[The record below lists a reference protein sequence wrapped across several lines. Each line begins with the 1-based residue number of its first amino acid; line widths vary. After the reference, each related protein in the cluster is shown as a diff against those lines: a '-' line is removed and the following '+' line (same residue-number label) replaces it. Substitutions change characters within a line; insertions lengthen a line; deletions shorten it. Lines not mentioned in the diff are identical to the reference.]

1 MALFNGQ
8 LATNSVRSALY
19 NMILGMDVL
28 TDNFK
33 GSDLYS
39 KYAEEAGLYGDRK
52 LYVSSQPQAIQTWAG
67 HEAESANLLATAYN
81 KDVKEEEVVITEKF
95 MSMTTT
101 DKYETKKAFVNEF
114 GFSTFTSLMKDF
126 VQAAKRIHKA
136 LTYNCYV
143 GTIEKTSQAVHTIT
157 VDTDA
162 NNNVPAENIGTAIA
176 ELITAMSD
184 YTTDYNS
191 FGYLRRYAPE
201 DIKVVFNNKYR
212 TPIKYIDLNS
222 IFHNE
227 NLTRIF
233 EGLDNLEAKY
243 FGDVNATATIGDG
256 STVRSLIEQDI
267 TTGGTTTHYK
277 PGDLIKATDTAPAGT
292 SYTVD
297 DDIIAK
303 VFVKMPVY
311 LSGWEAATE
320 FNNARGLTDNTY
332 VIFTES
338 KPTALDAYPVI
349 TIKAKSE

>member
-52 LYVSSQPQAIQTWAG
+52 LYVCSQPQAIQTWAG

-101 DKYETKKAFVNEF
+101 DQYETKKAFINEF

-126 VQAAKRIHKA
+126 VQQAKRIHKA
-136 LTYNCYV
+136 LTYNTYV
-143 GTIEKTSQAVHTIT
+143 GTIEKTSQAVHTIE

-243 FGDVNATATIGDG
+243 FGEVNASATVGDG
-256 STVRSLIEQDI
+256 ATVRSLIEQDI
-267 TTGGTTTHYK
+267 KTGGTTTHYK
-277 PGDLIKATDTAPAGT
+277 PGDLIASTDTAPAGT

-297 DDIIAK
+297 DDVIAK
-303 VFVKMPVY
+303 VFVKMPIY

-320 FNNARGLTDNTY
+320 FKNARGLTDNTY